1 MLGCVVMA
9 AGEGRRF
16 SASGGAGG
24 PGGKLLADLGGV
36 PLAVRTAASVPCG
49 LFEPVAVTRWPAV
62 AAAIRGSL
70 SGVRTV
76 EPTGPARSDTVRA
89 GLAEGAG
96 SWGACLFLPAD
107 QPLVAAASFEA
118 LAAAWRA
125 DPSRAYRL
133 SRARPRGGVAGGPL
147 PGVSAVPRRRAGVA
161 GALSGSVLPGA
172 AGPCR
177 LRGRSLDPAGGCRR
191 RGARGGARPAR
202 ALGCGH
208 RLRPRARARR
218 DRRLERADVVRAD
231 ASAPEG
237 EADALVA

>member
-49 LFEPVAVTRWPAV
+49 LFEPVVVTRWPAV

-118 LAAAWRA
+118 LVAAWRA

-133 SRARPRGGVAGGPL
+133 SRAGAPASPVLFSAACFPALRGLAGSEGGASIL
-147 PGVSAVPRRRAGVA
+147 RAGAVGVGLVEA
-161 GALSGSVLPGA
+161 
-172 AGPCR
+172 
-177 LRGRSLDPAGGCRR
+177 LDPRE
-191 RGARGGARPAR
+191 
-202 ALGCGH
+202 LW
-208 RLRPRARARR
+208 
-218 DRRLERADVVRAD
+218 DVDTVSDLERVRA
-231 ASAPEG
+231 AIG
-237 EADALVA
+237 G